1 MAGRNRG
8 FGSCMGQRGLFGGGD
23 MDTSAG
29 RRNGPWRK
37 GFLVLGEQKGQRP
50 WGGFTLEMFQ
60 EMQGGPMAGG
70 G

>member
-1 MAGRNRG
+1 MGAAWVREG
-8 FGSCMGQRGLFGGGD
+8 FLEEVTWTHLQEERE
-23 MDTSAG
+23 
-29 RRNGPWRK
+29 RPWGK